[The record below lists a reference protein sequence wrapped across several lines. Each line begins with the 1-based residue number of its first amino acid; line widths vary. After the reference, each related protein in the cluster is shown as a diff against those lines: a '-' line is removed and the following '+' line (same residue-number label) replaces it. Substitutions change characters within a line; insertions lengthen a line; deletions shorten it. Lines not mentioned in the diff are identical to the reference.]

1 MANSTLTKQRS
12 EALGSTVALKSAMA
26 VTGVIL
32 VLFLIVHMYG
42 NLNAFAGQEAFDNYS
57 HHLRELGE
65 PMLPHGGALWIIRVV
80 LLASVLIHIYAAV
93 ALWRRAG
100 RARPVRYQVNKRVQ
114 RSYSSYTMR
123 YGGVLIALFTIF
135 HILHLTTNDIHP
147 GGASDSPYERLVAGF
162 QPEFWYVTL
171 FYVLAVVAAGF
182 HMRHGIFSALTTLG
196 ANRQSRQRMLN
207 IIATV
212 IAVALT
218 IGFLLTPLSVTLGL
232 VE

>member
-1 MANSTLTKQRS
+1 VANSTLTKQRS
-12 EALGSTVALKSAMA
+12 EALGSTVAQKSAMA
-26 VTGVIL
+26 ATGVIL
-32 VLFLIVHMYG
+32 VLFLIAHMYG
-42 NLNAFAGQEAFDNYS
+42 NLNVFAGQEAFDNYS

-65 PMLPHGGALWIIRVV
+65 PMLPHGGFLWIMRVV
-80 LLASVLIHIYAAV
+80 LLASILIHIYAAV

-123 YGGVLIALFTIF
+123 TGGILIALFAIF
-135 HILHLTTNDIHP
+135 HILHITTNTIHP
-147 GGASDSPYERLVAGF
+147 GGASESPYERLVAGF

-171 FYVLAVVAAGF
+171 FYVAAVIAVGF
-182 HMRHGIFSALTTLG
+182 HLRHGIWSALTTLG
-196 ANRQSRQRMLN
+196 ANRQSRQRALN